1 MLGKSTAGADAR
13 AALRVVRGLVADG
26 VPALICSQGEVIP
39 DLIRGLAE
47 GGQVR
52 LDDLNARK
60 GSVWAL
66 SFADGKL
73 VDADYLPD
81 LAPAVPA
88 EGPPA

>member
-1 MLGKSTAGADAR
+1 M
-13 AALRVVRGLVADG
+13 
-26 VPALICSQGEVIP
+26 ICSQGEVIP

-88 EGPPA
+88 EGHPA

>member
-1 MLGKSTAGADAR
+1 MLGKSAAGERAR
-13 AALRVVRGLVADG
+13 AAVRTVRGLVGDG
-26 VPALICSQGEVIP
+26 ASALVCSQGEVIG

-47 GGQVR
+47 GGEVR
-52 LDDLNARK
+52 LDALNARK

-66 SFADGKL
+66 SFAGGRL

-88 EGPPA
+88 